1 MTSYTTDA
9 TVGMQSGE
17 QYHYLSVDAFRK
29 MCENGEMFESTMYAG
44 HHYGSCKQDV
54 EEIMASGK
62 HVLTVMDICGAMSL
76 KTHFPN
82 VTTVYVQRDKRDLL
96 ENLLTKPLNLDEK
109 IRRIMSLESEQKNA
123 DICDYIICGDDPQ
136 QAAKEI
142 IESLLKKKRKK

>member
-1 MTSYTTDA
+1 
-9 TVGMQSGE
+9 
-17 QYHYLSVDAFRK
+17 
-29 MCENGEMFESTMYAG
+29 
-44 HHYGSCKQDV
+44 
-54 EEIMASGK
+54 MADGK

-82 VTTVYVQRDKRDLL
+82 VTTVYVQRDKRALL

-109 IRRIMSLESEQKNA
+109 IRRIMSLEAEQKNA
-123 DICDYIICGDDPQ
+123 DICDYIVSGEDPA